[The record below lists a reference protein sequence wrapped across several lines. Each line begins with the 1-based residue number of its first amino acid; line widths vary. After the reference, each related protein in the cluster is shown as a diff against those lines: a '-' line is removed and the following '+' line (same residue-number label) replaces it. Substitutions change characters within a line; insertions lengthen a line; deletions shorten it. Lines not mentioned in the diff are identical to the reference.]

1 MAARLTKGDR
11 LERLIDQ
18 TSRRVA
24 GIPKDTR
31 SLRQMPFSRL
41 GVLVRAAGYER
52 GSDKF
57 LELLGDRLRNKGI
70 GFSPELTDP
79 ANTVKTR
86 VYFFDAKRPVKG
98 LRPTYELFKEEKDL
112 SRFLW
117 LNKDVLSYAKKNNLK
132 ILSREKRLSNGV
144 IIDLL
149 AEDTKTGVLVG
160 IELKAEEAD
169 DRVVGQAAKYMRAL
183 KLQANADGR
192 PGARLLIVTGQP
204 DDDLAELVQDD
215 AEQFGVP
222 TDWLLYRVRLE
233 LTEA

>member
-41 GVLVRAAGYER
+41 GVLVRAAGYEH